1 MQGSHDC
8 GDALPALAQL
18 GVEDALGGIVDDG
31 DEGEPPLGRQGE
43 PVMAAAI
50 EMQQFAKAG
59 VGLAAAAM
67 AAARL
72 LFRDEAGRLQDLL
85 HEGVAEAH
93 AVLPAGEPI
102 EVADIEALV
111 PVPVEGEHALDSGD
125 RRALGRRGP
134 PPSVE
139 QAVIAIVL
147 EPPAHAANT
156 AGAAAQDVGGLLP
169 GELPAQGSDNDF
181 LHLHSTLHCRRR
193 IGHGHLLGVHCFHGA
208 R

>member
-1 MQGSHDC
+1 MACRAVMIAATLSPPSRSS
-8 GDALPALAQL
+8 ALEQ
-18 GVEDALGGIVDDG
+18 ALGGVVHDG

-59 VGLAAAAM
+59 AGLAAAAM

-85 HEGVAEAH
+85 HEGVAEVH
-93 AVLPAGEPI
+93 AVLPPGELM

-111 PVPVEGEHALDSGD
+111 PVAVEGEHPLDLGD
-125 RRALGRRGP
+125 GGALGRRGSP
-134 PPSVE
+134 PPIE

-156 AGAAAQDVGGLLP
+156 ARAAAQDIGGLQPGKLP
-169 GELPAQGSDNDF
+169 SQGSDNDL
-181 LHLHSTLHCRRR
+181 LHLQGTLHRS
-193 IGHGHLLGVHCFHGA
+193 L
-208 R
+208 